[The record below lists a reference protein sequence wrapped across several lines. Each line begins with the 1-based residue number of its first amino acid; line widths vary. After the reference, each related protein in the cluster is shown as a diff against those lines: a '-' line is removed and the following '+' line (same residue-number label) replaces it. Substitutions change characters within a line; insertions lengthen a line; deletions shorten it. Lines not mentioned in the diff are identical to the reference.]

1 MSTALSWT
9 ELRSSRSDLAALL
22 HFRRSGLDPTARR
35 RLRIG
40 GLVIVLSPW
49 RPPWGP
55 AYLGGPHPRA
65 HSGSILALFPSMCL
79 GFLLL
84 ACISAIASAGGREVI
99 PREQAVAFP
108 VSSMTDHLGALLLA
122 PLNIAWLVQTWALLG
137 APPTSSARPAWR
149 PTSSRSCSGW
159 SRRPRWPRSSA
170 GARRGYAAGRTASP
184 SSGCSWW
191 CSSAPPSPWWSP
203 AGWRRCWTAAPPASS
218 STCSST
224 GGSGHWTTW
233 LVGVALPR
241 RWPASAPSSSAR
253 CPRAWAL
260 GRPMREEL
268 RLESGHHRVR
278 RLPGSDLAMMLRI
291 DRTAIW
297 RSVPLRRGLTV
308 LALMPGAVALA
319 GHLEWRMLTV
329 LPGLVASGAAL
340 LFGVNTWCLDGRG
353 ALWRD
358 SLPVPSWVAF
368 ASRVIVLFE
377 VLLAA
382 AAVTLLLAAL
392 RAGGPRSPSSWRW
405 SARRS
410 SWPPRWSPRACGGA
424 SPGPSPPTCAAPGP
438 PPAPPVVMAG
448 YSARLAMVTTFTGLI
463 YSGLAELG
471 DVRIAVSVTVVLLA
485 CLGAAP
491 VPGGPPLERPGDPVP
506 GRRRGRRLTCACQSG
521 RVSHVG
527 HFESACEMSGLRSG
541 CPRVVDGDVTA
552 DKCGRYV
559 I

>member
-1 MSTALSWT
+1 VSTALSWT
-9 ELRSSRSDLAALL
+9 ELRSSRLDLAALL
-22 HFRRSGLDPTARR
+22 HFRRSGLTPTARR

-40 GLVIVLSPW
+40 SLVIVLLTVAAAV
-49 RPPWGP
+49 GP
-55 AYLGGPHPRA
+55 AYLGGPQPRDQ
-65 HSGSILALFPSMCL
+65 SGSILAVFPSLCL

-84 ACISAIASAGGREVI
+84 SCISAVASAGGREVI

-137 APPTSSARPAWR
+137 AAGYTFGPTRLAAYELPVLLWVVSATALAQVV
-149 PTSSRSCSGW
+149 GW
-159 SRRPRWPRSSA
+159 CA
-170 GARRGYAAGRTASP
+170 EGVRRGRHGIAGFRVLVVLLGGATVALVATGRMAPLLDRSP
-184 SSGCSWW
+184 TRFIINVLLDG
-191 CSSAPPSPWWSP
+191 
-203 AGWRRCWTAAPPASS
+203 RL
-218 STCSST
+218 
-224 GGSGHWTTW
+224 GHWAPW
-233 LVGVALPR
+233 LVGIVCLVAAGLAAVVVGAV
-241 RWPASAPSSSAR
+241 PA
-253 CPRAWAL
+253 AWAL

-278 RLPGSDLAMMLRI
+278 RLPGSDLAMVLRI

-368 ASRVIVLFE
+368 ASRVIVLYE

-382 AAVTLLLAAL
+382 AAVTLLLASL
-392 RAGGPRSPSSWRW
+392 RAGRPTVVELVALVCSTLVVASQVVSASMRW
-405 SARRS
+405 SIARPFAADLRS
-410 SWPPRWSPRACGGA
+410 ARA
-424 SPGPSPPTCAAPGP
+424 T
-438 PPAPPVVMAG
+438 PAPPVVMAG
-448 YSARLAMVTTFTGLI
+448 YSARLAVVTTFTGLI

-471 DVRIAVSVTVVLLA
+471 YVRIVLSVTVVLLA
-485 CLGAAP
+485 VSAVRLLRAA
-491 VPGGPPLERPGDPVP
+491 RRWSDPV
-506 GRRRGRRLTCACQSG
+506 T
-521 RVSHVG
+521 
-527 HFESACEMSGLRSG
+527 RS
-541 CPRVVDGDVTA
+541 RVVAVVAG
-552 DKCGRYV
+552 
-559 I
+559 